1 MPLIPEEPQIH
12 ESAQGPRVT
21 PASGRTAPTP
31 RPVPGPRPAASPR
44 PGRPGPARPMPPA
57 QRTPRDPGAKPA
69 PSAPAAASAVTASA
83 VTAPVATASGVTA
96 PGATASGVVA
106 PAVPADRVP
115 VSSVPQIQ
123 LIPASAEGAL
133 DAAEEAVDLLLDSGR
148 APGDVL
154 VVTTGDPH
162 PWATHELSFGE
173 AAYWAQHDAG
183 DDVFY
188 ADSAALSRAASRPV
202 VVVAVNGGSEEAAL
216 AALPTAVTRAG
227 TLLIVCG
234 DPQRINSMLGA
245 GV

>member
-1 MPLIPEEPQIH
+1 MPLSPEEPQIH

-21 PASGRTAPTP
+21 PASGRITPTP
-31 RPVPGPRPAASPR
+31 RPVPGPRPAAAPR
-44 PGRPGPARPMPPA
+44 PGRPGPARPTPPA
-57 QRTPRDPGAKPA
+57 QRTSHEPAVKPG
-69 PSAPAAASAVTASA
+69 PSAPAASGSSA
-83 VTAPVATASGVTA
+83 APVGPPAGPATDVGT
-96 PGATASGVVA
+96 
-106 PAVPADRVP
+106 
-115 VSSVPQIQ
+115 SVPQIQ

-148 APGDVL
+148 APGEVL

-173 AAYWAQHDAG
+173 ASYWAQHDAG

-188 ADSAALSRAASRPV
+188 ADAAALDRAVSRPV
-202 VVVAVNGGSEEAAL
+202 VVVAINGGGEETAVG
-216 AALPTAVTRAG
+216 ALPTALARAG

-234 DPQRINSMLGA
+234 DPQRINATLGA